1 MPFEIEQKLVVAI
14 ASSALFD
21 LGEADRVFRQQGE
34 DAYRRYQ
41 REHEDEVLER
51 GVAFPF
57 IKRLLSFNRS
67 PDDSPVEVVLLS
79 RNDPDTGLR
88 VFNSIEAYGLDIT
101 RAAFLNATRP
111 FGTSPTSTP
120 VFFSQRTSITWRKR
134 LWPDTLLASCSTA

>member
-21 LGEADRVFRQQGE
+21 LGEADVVFRLKGE
-34 DAYRRYQ
+34 DAYRQYQ

-51 GVAFPF
+51 GVAFV
-57 IKRLLSFNRS
+57 KRLLSFNQP

-88 VFNSIEAYGLDIT
+88 VFNSIEAYRLDIT
-101 RAAFLNATRP
+101 VPRFSTAAPP
-111 FGTSPTSTP
+111 FGTSRTSTP
-120 VFFSQRTSITWRKR
+120 AFFSQRTSRTWRR
-134 LWPDTLLASCSTA
+134 RSWPDTLLASCSTA